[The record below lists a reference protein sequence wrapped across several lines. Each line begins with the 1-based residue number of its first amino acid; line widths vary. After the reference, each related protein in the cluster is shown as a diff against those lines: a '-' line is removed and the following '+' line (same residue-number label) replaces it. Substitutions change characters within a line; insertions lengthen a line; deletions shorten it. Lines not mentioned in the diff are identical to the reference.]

1 LATERCR
8 STDALGE
15 IDQAVGFFQSY
26 LEKAPEDAQYR
37 ATAEGLIQQLRP
49 AESEQQD

>member
-15 IDQAVGFFQSY
+15 IDQAVGFSSKSHFNKEF
-26 LEKAPEDAQYR
+26 LRVTGMAPSQYR
-37 ATAEGLIQQLRP
+37 MQHK
-49 AESEQQD
+49 